1 MSDLGPRS
9 FRRGAFLLL
18 LAASLLVACLSLQG
32 GVLGYDDAG
41 LLYGSSGGRGAL
53 QRGPASFFSSELF
66 YYAYLPFYGLSY
78 WLDGIFGAGH
88 EATFLFHLQNVL
100 WHAATGFLVFC
111 VLGVLVRH
119 RLAALLGALLFVV
132 HPLHVESVAWIAG
145 RKELLSGFFLFLA
158 WLFLLKAEERRR
170 GLFVAVALASF
181 LVACFSKA
189 SAVVLPFLLLAAA
202 LLLPRYAGRRRRAA
216 LATWPFFLV
225 AIVPVIVHLA
235 VGVSQ
240 GVVSESRPFGAR
252 VLGWMAAWGAS
263 VYRTVL
269 PFDLSIDYPE
279 ARTPGPGLL
288 VFAGLLL
295 LAAGAAFLAARRRA
309 PVAAFGIAAFF
320 LALLPFNNVFPAT
333 EVLAADRY
341 LYLSLFGVAAV
352 AAWAVQRW
360 SRGTAVLAVILLLCT
375 GLSLWSGS
383 RFRSDEELWT
393 RTIAARDASAL
404 AHFNRGA
411 ARVNRARTMT
421 PRDPELL
428 REGLADLRAALSR
441 AVLKEHRAQANRA
454 LIVPLLETGEIAEA
468 LERADGALR
477 VLGEISGKQA
487 KRFKAQVLYERG
499 AVHKDGQRAYGAA
512 ARDFH
517 AAAQLWSRYRY
528 WAEAGQAYLASGQL
542 DLARQ
547 ALNKAAAHDRQRP
560 EPHLDLALLAARL
573 GERDVQ
579 RRALQEA
586 AQRAP
591 RDEHVVEAWV
601 NFWLNDEAPNYIK
614 AQEELKRL
622 PERAPARRALAAGVE
637 AQRALYLF
645 RRKDLAQ
652 AVEAA
657 NRACEQGVAGS
668 QTLHDLGQIYVA
680 AGRYDDAVRCYRAAA
695 DILAQRAVHRDA
707 VARAYALKSHQLLG
721 RGDEAGARRAMR
733 AALDARP
740 DLIEAGA
747 APLRGEI
754 EELRRTRHGDLVL
767 LAAAAV
773 AGDAGLGEDLA
784 ARLLAAKLPEAE
796 HLLVYR
802 LRAVLRAFT
811 PPYRFPE
818 AEDDLRQVLA
828 RNEKDLWARYRLAQI
843 WMRSGVTWI
852 RTGNAIESDE
862 RRRQGEDLLRRAIEL
877 LSRIIAEAPDFAH
890 ARLQRGEAR
899 FANDDLIG
907 AKADYSALRG
917 QGVRLREVYLKEA
930 VLHRLGYVRG
940 GDAVNLQSAIELC
953 RRALEIDAN
962 YFDAL
967 YELGNLHHLLYDRQN
982 DPSAQRRLAFSQAI
996 FWYRRAM
1003 ALNPRLREP
1012 RLEWARLCLK
1022 VARAAAAAGQVKRAH
1037 DLVTRV
1043 EEDAAD
1049 VAEVWHERVRLN
1061 MRPDFAKQTG
1071 LAPDAAFERARLALE
1086 QIAKLAARDPQLPA
1100 LRALFHRTRG
1110 YSFYYTWMR
1119 LSAAKNQPERTERA
1133 RQLAVEEFKQA
1144 FLAWPKD
1151 PENASVRDRLRQLA
1165 PDMIEIDRQMA
1176 EKAYRRGEQALEER
1190 RWPAAAEAFHEAVLL
1205 FPEFVH
1211 FRYAHAI
1218 ARLKTGE
1225 KDVAKEELVRVANHP
1240 DGKEFPEA
1248 CYELAKLYVSRGE
1261 KLIAR
1266 TWLHRFVRAMEE
1278 LNRAGEPSVTRAR
1291 RMIQE
1296 LKGN

>member
-1 MSDLGPRS
+1 
-9 FRRGAFLLL
+9 
-18 LAASLLVACLSLQG
+18 
-32 GVLGYDDAG
+32 
-41 LLYGSSGGRGAL
+41 
-53 QRGPASFFSSELF
+53 
-66 YYAYLPFYGLSY
+66 
-78 WLDGIFGAGH
+78 
-88 EATFLFHLQNVL
+88 
-100 WHAATGFLVFC
+100 
-111 VLGVLVRH
+111 
-119 RLAALLGALLFVV
+119 
-132 HPLHVESVAWIAG
+132 
-145 RKELLSGFFLFLA
+145 
-158 WLFLLKAEERRR
+158 
-170 GLFVAVALASF
+170 
-181 LVACFSKA
+181 ACFSKA
-189 SAVVLPFLLLAAA
+189 TAVVLPFLLLAAA

-216 LATWPFFLV
+216 IATWPFFAV
-225 AIVPVIVHLA
+225 AVVPVIVHVSIGVS
-235 VGVSQ
+235 VGV
-240 GVVSESRPFGAR
+240 VVSESRPFGAR
-252 VLGWMAAWGAS
+252 VLAWVAAWGAS
-263 VYRTVL
+263 VYRTLL

-279 ARTPGPGLL
+279 ARAPGLGAL
-288 VFAGLLL
+288 VLAGLLL

-320 LALLPFNNVFPAT
+320 LALLPFNPAT

-341 LYLSLFGVAAV
+341 LYLSLFGAAAV
-352 AAWAVQRW
+352 AAWGVQRW
-360 SRGTAVLAVILLLCT
+360 SRGAAALAVILMLCT
-375 GLSLWSGS
+375 ALSMWSGS

-393 RTIAARDASAL
+393 RTIAARDTSAL
-404 AHFNRGA
+404 AYFNRGA
-411 ARVNRARTMT
+411 WRVNRARTAT
-421 PRDPELL
+421 PRDPQLL
-428 REGLADLRAALSR
+428 REGLKDLRAALSR
-441 AVLKEHRAQANRA
+441 AVLKEHKAKANRA
-454 LIVPLLETGEIAEA
+454 LIVPLLETGEVAEA
-468 LERADGALR
+468 LERADDALGI
-477 VLGEISGKQA
+477 VGDISGKQA

-499 AVHKDGQRAYGAA
+499 AVHKDGQRAYAAA

-517 AAAQLWSRYRY
+517 AAAQLWPRYRY
-528 WAEAGQAYLASGQL
+528 WAEAGQAYLASGQVN
-542 DLARQ
+542 LARR
-547 ALNKAAAHDRQRP
+547 ALNKAAARDRQRP

-573 GERDVQ
+573 QNRDAQ

-586 AQRAP
+586 ARRAP
-591 RDEHVVEAWV
+591 RDEQVVEAWV
-601 NFWLNDEAPNYIK
+601 NFWLHDEAPNYLK
-614 AQEELKRL
+614 AREELKRL
-622 PERAPARRALAAGVE
+622 PEHAPARRALAAGVD

-645 RRKDLAQ
+645 RRRELAQ

-657 NRACEQGVAGS
+657 DRACAQGLAGS
-668 QTLHDLGQIYVA
+668 QTLHDLAQIYVA
-680 AGRYDDAVRCYRAAA
+680 AGRYDDAVRCYRGAA
-695 DILAQRAVHRDA
+695 DILAQRSVHRDS

-721 RGDEAGARRAMR
+721 RGDEAGALRAMR
-733 AALDARP
+733 ASRAARP

-754 EELRRTRHGDLVL
+754 EELRRTRHRELVL

-773 AGDAGLGEDLA
+773 AGDPVLGEDLA
-784 ARLLAAKLPEAE
+784 ARLLEAKLPERE

-802 LRAVLRAFT
+802 LRALLRAFT

-828 RNEKDLWARYRLAQI
+828 RDEKDLWARYRLAQI
-843 WMRSGVTWI
+843 WMRSGVTWA
-852 RTGNAIESDE
+852 RTGAAIDSEP
-862 RRRQGEDLLRRAIEL
+862 RRRQGEDLLKRAIEL

-899 FANDDLIG
+899 FASDDLIG
-907 AKADYSALRG
+907 AKADYSALRE

-940 GDAVNLQSAIELC
+940 GDVANLQSAIELC
-953 RRALEIDAN
+953 RRALKIDAN

-967 YELGNLHHLLYDRQN
+967 YELGNLYHLYYDRQD
-982 DPSAQRRLAFSQAI
+982 DPSSQRKLAFSQAI

-1022 VARAAAAAGQVKRAH
+1022 VARGAAAAGQVKRAH

-1043 EEDAAD
+1043 EEDASD
-1049 VAEVWHERVRLN
+1049 VVDVWRERVRLN
-1061 MRPDFAKQTG
+1061 MRPDFTKQSG
-1071 LAPDAAFERARLALE
+1071 LKPDAAFLAARRALE
-1086 QIAKLAARDPQLPA
+1086 QIAKLAPNDPQLPA

-1119 LSAAKNQPERTERA
+1119 LSTSKTQPERTERA
-1133 RQLAVEEFKQA
+1133 RQLAVDEFKQA

-1190 RWPAAAEAFHEAVLL
+1190 RWRDAAEAFHEAVLL

-1225 KDVAKEELVRVANHP
+1225 KEVAKEELVWVANHP

-1248 CYELAKLYVSRGE
+1248 SYELAKLYVSRGE

-1266 TWLHRFVRAMEE
+1266 TWLHRFVRTMEE
-1278 LNRAGEPSVTRAR
+1278 LSRGDEPSVARAR
-1291 RMIQE
+1291 RMIRE
-1296 LKGN
+1296 LQGN